1 MLATRRVVE
10 LNDGTNLYYV
20 RLTDH
25 LGKGATAP
33 LSWTADV
40 IRNILYNQRS
50 GDVLREKEDSL
61 YQAALENEEARI
73 YVKKESE

>member
-50 GDVLREKEDSL
+50 GDVLRE
-61 YQAALENEEARI
+61 
-73 YVKKESE
+73 